1 MKKEQNNQ
9 EPQTPALRVGAVSG
23 MLPLSERAREKLDYI
38 NGHSIAR
45 NFPNTPP
52 DLQWC
57 GAVLDLLEELGL
69 GNYR

>member
-1 MKKEQNNQ
+1 MSEKKETKPLKQ
-9 EPQTPALRVGAVSG
+9 PAVSG
-23 MLPLSERAREKLDYI
+23 MLPLSERAKEKLDYI

-45 NFPNTPP
+45 NFPNTEP